1 MFFRFLKLYK
11 WHQILQSVSFLL
23 HLTVTL
29 FEFDVGQ
36 PRYRLDIFPMVPK
49 KVMLEKVNQKVMLS
63 EKDLLLSHLH
73 EHSVSNETV
82 SDTNILRDAPNK
94 YSQKFDYD

>member
-1 MFFRFLKLYK
+1 
-11 WHQILQSVSFLL
+11 
-23 HLTVTL
+23 
-29 FEFDVGQ
+29 
-36 PRYRLDIFPMVPK
+36 MVPK

-82 SDTNILRDAPNK
+82 SDTNILRDVPNK